1 MVTTKHCCY
10 GVCRSDARYGHREH
24 MKGVTFMPFP
34 KPHIDRDK
42 CERWIRACRREGFG
56 TDKVTKH
63 TYICSLH
70 FIGGSGPTVEHPYPI
85 DATASPAQ
93 ASNTNSDAT
102 LMIENRHR
110 FRDQTQQL

>member
-1 MVTTKHCCY
+1 
-10 GVCRSDARYGHREH
+10 
-24 MKGVTFMPFP
+24 MPFP

-110 FRDQTQQL
+110 FRDQTLQS